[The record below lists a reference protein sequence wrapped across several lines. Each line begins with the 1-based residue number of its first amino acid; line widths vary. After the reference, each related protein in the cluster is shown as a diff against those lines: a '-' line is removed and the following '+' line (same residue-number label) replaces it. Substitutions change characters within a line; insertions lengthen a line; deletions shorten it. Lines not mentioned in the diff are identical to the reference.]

1 MLAAADET
9 QREFL
14 KSRVGKTMPVLF
26 ESVQRDGLIEGY
38 TPDYTLVRASA
49 DANICGR
56 IINVELRDIE
66 GGGFKTE
73 INR

>member
-1 MLAAADET
+1 
-9 QREFL
+9 
-14 KSRVGKTMPVLF
+14 MPVLF